1 MKRIIRSFSRPN
13 SVVEPPQS
21 IDSRARRSLG
31 NFLSKTRSA
40 PAPEDFVLQFPQRT
54 IEQLKQQSTPLPPP
68 SIIPVHSK
76 QSVPQ
81 QQQTNQK
88 RQRRIHHHQPLQQQ
102 DTMEFIE
109 SNNVSNISMPPRA
122 RLLELKTN
130 AEFAA
135 EDFNHTIKTWVN
147 MASLLV
153 KQGNVAESKGDDEN
167 AYISYVRACL
177 IITKIIPVQPH
188 YRSMMNDIVCID
200 LRQKI
205 LLIITRMG
213 RLERRLLKRFEDE
226 NRQVATAARIT
237 QVSAVAQLNS
247 LTSSKTTV
255 VTTTMNNRPTSTVF
269 KVERNMNKLSV
280 EYYSPEE
287 PVVDQEEDYID
298 DESDDESVDGRENI
312 NIGVYSNDDSNDEV
326 DIDNDDE
333 IIATVEI
340 HDNYLTNDGADLML
354 ELSPESYVNHH
365 HRRVMTGPRSEPS
378 SQQPPPYQQLHY
390 DDQNHTP
397 EKPINLNGTLKK
409 KSSNED
415 DRSLLSPECQPNYT
429 AMPSA
434 LFPRQREG
442 FHVRRCSSTDTI
454 RSSVHFPAN
463 SLSIATALPLATTPR
478 ANLATPPIPVRSDK
492 RSSMMASM
500 TFDRNNIN
508 NIGNSNVNY
517 ARDRSNQGAAAVPD
531 YRGTAA
537 AGSGPTTTTT
547 AVRGGYDRDVL
558 HSRFSNR
565 RTMSFE
571 GNGNFYPSLGG
582 VSSSAFDV
590 QQQPAH
596 TGGASA
602 LWRHNSTSVGRVT
615 PGNSHS
621 RNGSSLGHR
630 KRASFDLHQHQQQ
643 KQHQLQYHGNG
654 ITAAYLNADLPP
666 TPRSSLEKLSEHF
679 SAGSST
685 TSMGGSSKNGFSPS
699 PSTSPSTASSTPFA
713 SPMMKT
719 GAQMPQSFGV
729 IQQQQRG
736 QGPAHGH
743 GHVHT
748 PSLTSSITSGLTLVT
763 TDSINSSVT
772 YTPTT
777 AMSVG
782 SPQLSN
788 STSMSSSSS
797 PTTTSFSSWTTSG
810 KKAGLLRKIR
820 SKPKMQDMFDMVQV
834 PISPSPAPAPAQLP
848 LPLHRQQQQQYQQQQ
863 QLHQQQQQHQVYP
876 TLAMRT

>member
-1 MKRIIRSFSRPN
+1 
-13 SVVEPPQS
+13 
-21 IDSRARRSLG
+21 
-31 NFLSKTRSA
+31 
-40 PAPEDFVLQFPQRT
+40 
-54 IEQLKQQSTPLPPP
+54 
-68 SIIPVHSK
+68 
-76 QSVPQ
+76 
-81 QQQTNQK
+81 
-88 RQRRIHHHQPLQQQ
+88 
-102 DTMEFIE
+102 MEFIE
-109 SNNVSNISMPPRA
+109 SHNMSNMSMPPRA
-122 RLLELKTN
+122 RLFELKTS

-153 KQGNVAESKGDDEN
+153 KQGNMAESKGDDEN

-188 YRSMMNDIVCID
+188 YHTMMNDIVCID

-213 RLERRLLKRFEDE
+213 HLERRLLKRFEDE
-226 NRQVATAARIT
+226 HRQIATAARIT

-247 LTSSKTTV
+247 LSSSKTTV
-255 VTTTMNNRPTSTVF
+255 VTTTMNNRPTSTIF
-269 KVERNMNKLSV
+269 KVERTMNNLSV

-298 DESDDESVDGRENI
+298 DESVDGRENI
-312 NIGVYSNDDSNDEV
+312 NIGVYNNEDNNDDIN
-326 DIDNDDE
+326 IDNSDE

-340 HDNYLTNDGADLML
+340 HDDYLTNDGADLML
-354 ELSPESYVNHH
+354 ELSPESYINHH
-365 HRRVMTGPRSEPS
+365 HRRVMTGPRTEPS
-378 SQQPPPYQQLHY
+378 AQQPPPYQQSDNDDRDRHY
-390 DDQNHTP
+390 LEHTS
-397 EKPINLNGTLKK
+397 EKPISLNGTLKK

-454 RSSVHFPAN
+454 RSSVHFPVN
-463 SLSIATALPLATTPR
+463 SLSTATAFPLTTTPR

-492 RSSMMASM
+492 RSSMMASVS
-500 TFDRNNIN
+500 FDRNNLN
-508 NIGNSNVNY
+508 SIGNSNVNY
-517 ARDRSNQGAAAVPD
+517 ARDRSNQGAAVVPD

-537 AGSGPTTTTT
+537 AGSGPTSTTT

-571 GNGNFYPSLGG
+571 GNGNIYPSFGG
-582 VSSSAFDV
+582 VSSSAYDV
-590 QQQPAH
+590 QQQRPTH

-615 PGNSHS
+615 PRIS
-621 RNGSSLGHR
+621 NGSNGSNLGHR

-643 KQHQLQYHGNG
+643 QQHQLEYHGNG
-654 ITAAYLNADLPP
+654 ITAASLNADLPP

-679 SAGSST
+679 SAGST
-685 TSMGGSSKNGFSPS
+685 KTSMGDSFKNGFSPS

-719 GAQMPQSFGV
+719 NAQMPQSFSV
-729 IQQQQRG
+729 IQQQQ
-736 QGPAHGH
+736 HGH
-743 GHVHT
+743 GHGHT
-748 PSLTSSITSGLTLVT
+748 PSLTSSITSGSTLVMS
-763 TDSINSSVT
+763 DSTFATSATGTATNSSVT

-777 AMSVG
+777 AMSAG

-788 STSMSSSSS
+788 STSISSSSS
-797 PTTTSFSSWTTSG
+797 PTMTNFSSWTTSG

-820 SKPKMQDMFDMVQV
+820 SKPKMQEMFDIVQV
-834 PISPSPAPAPAQLP
+834 PVSPSPAHAQLP
-848 LPLHRQQQQQYQQQQ
+848 LPLHRQQQH
-863 QLHQQQQQHQVYP
+863 HQQQQVYP
-876 TLAMRT
+876 PIAMRT